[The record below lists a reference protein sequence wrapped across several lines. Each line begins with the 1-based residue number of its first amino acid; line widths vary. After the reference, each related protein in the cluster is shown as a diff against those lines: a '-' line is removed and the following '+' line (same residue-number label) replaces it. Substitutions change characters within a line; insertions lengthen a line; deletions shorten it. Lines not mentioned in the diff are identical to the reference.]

1 MFYPCLLRHDFFCFE
16 PCVATA
22 RKKSKGKICVGPTT
36 FQGGSDFTRATERPQ
51 NGGKMTGMDI
61 LEFRDINGPAPM
73 PNYGTIG

>member
-1 MFYPCLLRHDFFCFE
+1 M
-16 PCVATA
+16 AAA
-22 RKKSKGKICVGPTT
+22 REKSKGKICVGPTT